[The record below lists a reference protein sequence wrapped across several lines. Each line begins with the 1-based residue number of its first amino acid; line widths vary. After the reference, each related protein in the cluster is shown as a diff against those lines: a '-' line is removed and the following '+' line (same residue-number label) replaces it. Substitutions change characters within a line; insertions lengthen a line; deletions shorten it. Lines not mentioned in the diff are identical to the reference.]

1 MEKLSLVVD
10 GMGCGGCVANVR
22 KVLDAMPGVA
32 VENVAVGSA
41 VVSFDPAQWSQ
52 ETIAMALGKAGYPAR
67 QADPSGTPAT
77 AEAAGQGGHRGI
89 QA

>member
-1 MEKLSLVVD
+1 MDKISLVVD

-52 ETIAMALGKAGYPAR
+52 QAISAALGKAGYPAHH
-67 QADPSGTPAT
+67 ADPSGTLV
-77 AEAAGQGGHRGI
+77 AAGAASQGGRCGTK
-89 QA
+89 A